1 MNTLEDVDALI
12 HEERF
17 HDART
22 LLEHLARA
30 QELDAW
36 SVNRRRAQLDL
47 RSPVRTVAEVALLLE
62 EMLEEPPSVSE
73 NELGLCYAYLAR
85 CYSLQR
91 CRPLAEQLLA
101 SVPDS
106 VAGHP
111 RILVAQGRIALDFD
125 DRVMARRSYERAISV
140 DQSGYVH
147 LALADLEYTEG
158 NFDVALQHVDQI
170 APGDYRWP
178 RARRLAAFCYAAK
191 GDVQKERDTLREL
204 VQAFSLSDLSV
215 HDRIAY
221 ALASVACDDA
231 EAAVSELQGVLDSS
245 AASVRETFSF
255 RATKQQRVT
264 SASGQSVRA
273 DEQVREYVRE
283 RLRHLQYVAPEGR
296 RTLLPAFPTTR
307 QKWDYCG
314 PAALEICLRYLDIAL
329 SQEEIAAAVK
339 REHGTPMHSMMAFLA
354 THGITARRVEMT
366 VERLKAA
373 VDLRL
378 PVIVQ
383 EELSTNSH
391 VSVVTG
397 YDERLGVFVAHDP
410 ASHRPVM
417 KSFEWLRRA
426 GRRFSSAGIL
436 VMGRHVDASLERR
449 CDEVGLVPARHV
461 VMVDAADEVLAK
473 HGTSVE
479 AILRAIDLCTQAIRI
494 APSYKFAWERRVRA
508 RMKVYEVSPSAARAT
523 DVLDDLVQVRT
534 RFARD
539 EWVHQVHAHW
549 LFLKQ
554 KPLQAYVEFNAA
566 SRLDPNDADNL
577 QSKGE
582 CLWLLGDLAGAE
594 RGMLD
599 ALMYEPHHVRAIEN
613 LAAIYLRQ
621 IQELD
626 KDVSVEDVVGGAAV
640 TVPLEHPPERLYQRA
655 GHFSRLACALNPR
668 NVFNYEVAGELAVR
682 RGLRHDASDA
692 FAQAYA
698 LDPGRRFV
706 AFSWANVLIDLGEH
720 PKARSILEAT
730 VARHPESGKARKLLG
745 ALYIRLGDVELAAQ
759 TLSEGLMRVRDERS
773 DLIAPLLTAFAAVAT
788 PESAAGR
795 LWALAKDVT
804 LDAGA
809 LRELA
814 AAYEAIGA
822 DGYARM
828 ALERVLDT
836 SPSDVVAL
844 YRLGV
849 LFSEDPS
856 RAQHGRNFLIRVIE
870 ILPQQSKPRVAL
882 AIAFLEDDPQR
893 GLAVIESAEM
903 TEPFALETKSALEWA
918 LGDVNGAD
926 ETFAR
931 ASRLF
936 PSPVHA
942 QVSFL
947 EWHLRA
953 DRVFRASTLLQYLH
967 AAVTNHAVPSELLRK
982 AEAIWLR
989 ASRLCDEMD
998 VAWPVIDRWCRE
1010 GVPTHL
1016 AYELFLASARGARP
1030 SLAKE
1035 CAGILAGAAQDE
1047 NLRAYYQIAMAVQD
1061 ARMGDES
1068 ELLTMSEGTSA
1079 PEILASVSAGWLM
1092 IGDTRRAREAAG
1104 RALRYDPDCVDAIV
1118 QGASLAIRERD
1129 FTEAAALVS
1138 HLSVAHPYE
1147 HVGLELD
1154 AMWSLR
1160 SGRPSPMG
1168 QEPIRLSERAVEIA
1182 PNCPLAHALRSA
1194 SLIAARRWEEA
1205 SVHAQRAK
1213 RLAERAASEVPD
1225 DAQAALV
1232 AVRGDFEGL
1241 ARITAEAGIAS
1252 DSPTEYLSRLYE
1264 LAELR
1269 ALRPSR

>member
-1 MNTLEDVDALI
+1 MNTIEDVDALI

-22 LLEHLARA
+22 LLEHLARGDVQDEWA
-30 QELDAW
+30 
-36 SVNRRRAQLDL
+36 VNRRRAQLDL
-47 RSPVRTVAEVALLLE
+47 RSPVRTVAEVALGLE
-62 EMLEEPPSVSE
+62 EMLEAPPEVSE

-91 CRPLAEQLLA
+91 CRPLAEALFL
-101 SVPDS
+101 SVPEFLAD
-106 VAGHP
+106 HP
-111 RILVAQGRIALDFD
+111 RILIARGRLALDFD
-125 DRVMARRSYERAISV
+125 DRVEARRLYERALSKT
-140 DQSGYVH
+140 QNGYVL
-147 LALADLEYTEG
+147 LALADLEYTEA
-158 NFDVALQHVDQI
+158 NFDASLERLSLI
-170 APGDYRWP
+170 SSGDYRWP
-178 RARRLAAFCYAAK
+178 RAQRLAAFCYSAR
-191 GDVQKERDTLREL
+191 GELHKERDTLGAL
-204 VQAFSLSDLSV
+204 VEAFSRSDLWI

-221 ALASVACDDA
+221 ALSCAACDD
-231 EAAVSELQGVLDSS
+231 VSGAIRELQTILDSQS
-245 AASVRETFSF
+245 ASVRETFSF

-264 SASGQSVRA
+264 SAAGQTVRA

-283 RLRHLQYVAPEGR
+283 RLRHLQYVSSDGR
-296 RTLLPAFPTTR
+296 RASLPAFPTTR

-314 PAALEICLRYLDIAL
+314 PAALEICLRYLDVSL
-329 SQEEIAAAVK
+329 TQEEIAAAVK
-339 REHGTPMHSMMAFLA
+339 REHGTPMHNMMAFLA
-354 THGITARRVEMT
+354 AHGITARRVEMT

-373 VDLRL
+373 VDLGL

-417 KSFEWLRRA
+417 KSFEWLARA

-436 VMGRHVDASLERR
+436 VMGRHVEASLERR
-449 CDEVGLVPARHV
+449 CDEAGLVPARHV

-479 AILRAIDLCTQAIRI
+479 AILRAIDLCTQAIRV

-508 RMKVYEVSPSAARAT
+508 RMKIYEVSPSAARAA
-523 DVLDDLVQVRT
+523 DVLDDMVQVRT

-549 LFLKQ
+549 LFLKH

-566 SRLDPNDADNL
+566 SRIDPSDADNL

-621 IQELD
+621 IQALD
-626 KDVSVEDVVGGAAV
+626 KDVSLEDVVGGAAV
-640 TVPLEHPPERLYQRA
+640 KVPLEHPPPRLYQRA
-655 GHFSRLACALNPR
+655 EHFSRLACALNPR
-668 NVFNYEVAGELAVR
+668 NVFNYEVAGELAAR
-682 RGLRHDASDA
+682 RGLRRDASEA
-692 FAQAYA
+692 FAKAYA
-698 LDPGRRFV
+698 LMPSRRFV
-706 AFSWANVLIDLGEH
+706 AFSWAKVLVDLGEYD
-720 PKARSILEAT
+720 KARSILEAT

-745 ALYIRLGDVELAAQ
+745 ELYIRLGEVELAAH
-759 TLSEGLMRVRDERS
+759 TLSEGLTRVRDERS
-773 DLIAPLLTAFAAVAT
+773 DLIAPLLTAYASVAT

-828 ALERVLDT
+828 ALERVLDA

-856 RAQHGRNFLIRVIE
+856 RTQHGRNFLIRVIE

-903 TEPFALETKSALEWA
+903 TDPFALETKSSLQWA
-918 LGDVNGAD
+918 LGDVDAAD

-936 PSPVHA
+936 PSAVHA
-942 QVSFL
+942 LVSFL
-947 EWHLRA
+947 DWHLRA
-953 DRVFRASTLLQYLH
+953 DRVFRASTLLHRLH
-967 AAVTNHAVPSELLRK
+967 EVVVSGDVPAEVRRK
-982 AEAIWLR
+982 AEAVWLR
-989 ASRLCDEMD
+989 ASRLCDEMEN
-998 VAWPVIDRWCRE
+998 VWPTIDGWCRD

-1016 AYELFLASARGARP
+1016 AYELFLASTGGVRP

-1035 CAGILAGAAQDE
+1035 SAGILAGAAQDE
-1047 NLRAYYQIAMAVQD
+1047 STREYYRIAMAVED
-1061 ARMGDES
+1061 ARLSDHS
-1068 ELLTMSEGTSA
+1068 ALLALEREEASPERLAQLSEGW
-1079 PEILASVSAGWLM
+1079 LALGEMA
-1092 IGDTRRAREAAG
+1092 RARDAA
-1104 RALRYDPDCVDAIV
+1104 ALSLRQDPDCLAALV
-1118 QGASLAIRERD
+1118 QGASLAIRARD
-1129 FTEAAALVS
+1129 FGEAAALVA
-1138 HLSVAHPYE
+1138 HLGVAHPYE

-1160 SGRPSPMG
+1160 SGQPPRSGRDPV
-1168 QEPIRLSERAVEIA
+1168 RLAERAVEIA
-1182 PNCPLAHALRSA
+1182 PNCPLAHALLSA
-1194 SLIAARRWEEA
+1194 ALVAARRWEEA
-1205 SVHAQRAK
+1205 AVHAQRSK
-1213 RLAERAASEVPD
+1213 RLAERTASEVPD
-1225 DAQAALV
+1225 DAQAVLV
-1232 AVRGDFEGL
+1232 AVRGDFEKL
-1241 ARITAEAGIAS
+1241 SEITAASGIAA
-1252 DSPTEYLSRLYE
+1252 DSPSEYLGRLHE

-1269 ALRPSR
+1269 GRRSLR